1 MADYT
6 AIICGVPVTNDR
18 NRRIVAH
25 PAKSGLGTIL
35 AVEETVK
42 LRHFWTFTGWPPFPG
57 RLSETPVP
65 SLPFWPR
72 QSGVDRRRELRE
84 SIGREAQ
91 MEKRTNQ
98 PARIA
103 LYRGRWWA
111 AAMLLL
117 LAPLCFVIGLI
128 PLMLPDAWLA
138 MLLIGLP
145 SLFCAWLCA
154 VNGCGEA
161 IARVEIREDGFSL
174 RLPRYRG
181 YLPRPPAQRLAAAWP
196 ADSG

>member
-1 MADYT
+1 
-6 AIICGVPVTNDR
+6 
-18 NRRIVAH
+18 
-25 PAKSGLGTIL
+25 
-35 AVEETVK
+35 
-42 LRHFWTFTGWPPFPG
+42 
-57 RLSETPVP
+57 
-65 SLPFWPR
+65 
-72 QSGVDRRRELRE
+72 
-84 SIGREAQ
+84 